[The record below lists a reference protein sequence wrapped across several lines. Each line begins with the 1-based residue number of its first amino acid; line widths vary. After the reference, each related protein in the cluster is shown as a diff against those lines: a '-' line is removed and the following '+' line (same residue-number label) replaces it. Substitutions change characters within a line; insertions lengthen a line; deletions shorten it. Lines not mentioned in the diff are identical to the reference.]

1 MRDACTSNARV
12 QGVPIEA
19 MEGPIQCENR
29 SLLTVCA
36 VPSPFRCSLA
46 AAPLTVNKKAVADRL
61 VTQQEYD
68 TIVGW
73 LSESLPLE
81 SQGRV
86 RQVMLLAKAHAITCA
101 QKLGRG
107 EKTQAFLRCLAAPLP
122 RLWEALNEQ
131 EANLAAME
139 TDLLLEEGAR

>member
-1 MRDACTSNARV
+1 
-12 QGVPIEA
+12 
-19 MEGPIQCENR
+19 MEGPVQCENR

-131 EANLAAME
+131 EANHAAME